1 MLLSPSWSTS
11 HMYVASHFTRN
22 TEATGMNPLNFLHLI
37 AKWTVLLPQGRSGS
51 CFPRLI
57 PWPEQISVSCTFL
70 QNLAPWILPFS
81 SFTLP
86 ISYLSVMPKTRSS
99 PHLPKEFFP
108 CPHLLPILYPLLL
121 PFPTKLF
128 FFFKWTSFHTPLGH
142 FSRQYM
148 LPLSP
153 PLYWDCA
160 CCRPPP
166 SSCQI
171 QGLFT
176 GRPSTCFEVCHKT
189 EHSLLETLFSLASG
203 TLSSDSSR
211 PMTVCLLLQMPPHPL
226 PPQVLVLSRDPPL
239 VSCLTSS
246 ISSLDLADEIQ
257 TPHQLSWALKRRGPM
272 LTSSLTSHSPNV
284 MFILHYLFQW
294 PVAKPETFPWA
305 LIS

>member
-128 FFFKWTSFHTPLGH
+128 FFLNELVFTHLWVTSPDSICCLLAHPSTETVLAVA
-142 FSRQYM
+142 
-148 LPLSP
+148 LP
-153 PLYWDCA
+153 PLHA
-160 CCRPPP
+160 KFKGFSQAVLPPALRYVTR
-166 SSCQI
+166 QN
-171 QGLFT
+171 
-176 GRPSTCFEVCHKT
+176 
-189 EHSLLETLFSLASG
+189 
-203 TLSSDSSR
+203 TLSLKHSS
-211 PMTVCLLLQMPPHPL
+211 H
-226 PPQVLVLSRDPPL
+226 
-239 VSCLTSS
+239 
-246 ISSLDLADEIQ
+246 
-257 TPHQLSWALKRRGPM
+257 
-272 LTSSLTSHSPNV
+272 
-284 MFILHYLFQW
+284 
-294 PVAKPETFPWA
+294 
-305 LIS
+305 